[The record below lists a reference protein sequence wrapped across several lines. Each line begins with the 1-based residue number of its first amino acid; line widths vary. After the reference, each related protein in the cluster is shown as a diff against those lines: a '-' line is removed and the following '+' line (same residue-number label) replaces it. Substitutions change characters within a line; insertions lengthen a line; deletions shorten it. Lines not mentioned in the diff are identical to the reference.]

1 MELYPALLTTFRRF
15 GDPARTARS
24 LMGLALAYEARGRYK
39 EAIRRYRESLTLMRR
54 VGNRKDEAAILN
66 HLAFIHE
73 AAARPAQAMRFW
85 CEGLSVSRKRK
96 DMKGSENFCLM
107 IRWVRKTR
115 PDLSCAGDEAEGSE
129 GSAVSSCSKV
139 SPAQAP
145 LVLQPF

>member
-1 MELYPALLTTFRRF
+1 MRSNTLT
-15 GDPARTARS
+15 
-24 LMGLALAYEARGRYK
+24 
-39 EAIRRYRESLTLMRR
+39 R
-54 VGNRKDEAAILN
+54 VSNNPGAV
-66 HLAFIHE
+66 H
-73 AAARPAQAMRFW
+73 
-85 CEGLSVSRKRK
+85 EGLSVSRKRK